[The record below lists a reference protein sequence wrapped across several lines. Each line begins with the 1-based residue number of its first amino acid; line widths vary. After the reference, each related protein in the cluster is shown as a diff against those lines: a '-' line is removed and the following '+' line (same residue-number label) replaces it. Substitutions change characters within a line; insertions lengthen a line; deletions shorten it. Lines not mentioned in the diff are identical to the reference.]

1 MRTFGRLKTP
11 ERPAL
16 KAVDVGGRTRVY
28 YDSVL
33 QAIGIDPATEPAD
46 RPKTISIKKTIELTS
61 LSKPTVDRMIARGR
75 AADAEPASKENAA

>member
-1 MRTFGRLKTP
+1 MRTFGRLKP
-11 ERPAL
+11 LERPAL
-16 KAVDVGGRTRVY
+16 KAVDVGGRTLVY

-33 QAIGIDPATEPAD
+33 QAIGIDPAKEPAD

-75 AADAEPASKENAA
+75 AADAENNQESAA